1 LRISEN
7 MRTFA
12 RKMEKDTV
20 IILSGGMDSVT
31 LLYDQ
36 QERIALAVSF
46 DYGSKHNAREI
57 PFARLHCERLGIR
70 HITIP
75 LDFMTTYFQS
85 SLLKG
90 GEEIPEGHYADENM
104 RSTVVPFRNGIMLS
118 IAVGIAESNGLKYVM
133 MANHSGD
140 HTIYPDCTPQFVD
153 AFDEA
158 AQAGTFVGIKLLSP
172 FVNWTKGDIA
182 RRGKELGIDYAETW
196 SCYKGGKKHCGKC
209 GTCVERKEAL
219 AEAGIEDPT
228 IYED

>member
-1 LRISEN
+1 
-7 MRTFA
+7 M
-12 RKMEKDTV
+12 KKDTV

-75 LDFMTTYFQS
+75 LDFMTKYFQS
-85 SLLKG
+85 SLLKD

-118 IAVGIAESNGLKYVM
+118 IAVGIAESNGLKFVM
-133 MANHSGD
+133 MANHGGD
-140 HTIYPDCTPQFVD
+140 HTIYPDCRPEFVD

-172 FVNWTKGDIA
+172 FVNWTKTDIA
-182 RRGKELGIDYAETW
+182 RRGKELGINYAETW
-196 SCYKGGKKHCGKC
+196 SCYKGGEKHCGKC
-209 GTCVERKEAL
+209 GTCVERREAMT
-219 AEAGIEDPT
+219 EAGIEDPT
-228 IYED
+228 TYED

>member
-1 LRISEN
+1 
-7 MRTFA
+7 M
-12 RKMEKDTV
+12 KKDTV

-57 PFARLHCERLGIR
+57 PFARMHSERLGIR

-75 LDFMTTYFQS
+75 LDFMTKYFQS

-118 IAVGIAESNGLKYVM
+118 IAVGIAESNGLKFVM
-133 MANHSGD
+133 MANHGGD
-140 HTIYPDCTPQFVD
+140 HTIYPDCRPEFVD
-153 AFDEA
+153 AFDKT
-158 AQAGTFVGIKLLSP
+158 AQAGTFVKVGLLSP
-172 FVNWTKGDIA
+172 FVNWTKTDIA
-182 RRGKELGIDYAETW
+182 RRGKELGINYAETW
-196 SCYKGGKKHCGKC
+196 SCYKGGEQHCGKC
-209 GTCVERKEAL
+209 GTCVERREAL
-219 AEAGIEDPT
+219 SEAGIEDPT
-228 IYED
+228 VYED